1 MTIFRSKASSEHIK
15 YITDSVEIPYIETR
29 WNYRSQN
36 IIGQAGDYAF
46 NLHPDITTL
55 GGSYLD
61 LIEAYGWKSI
71 TILYQD
77 NDSMMTLKQIFDRT
91 STVEPGDEFRLG
103 TITFIIRSYF
113 LLKNSILVI
122 KQLEENENGF
132 RDVLKEVFFSE
143 SNLIVLDCEK
153 QILADVL
160 MQVCHLRN

>member
-1 MTIFRSKASSEHIK
+1 
-15 YITDSVEIPYIETR
+15 
-29 WNYRSQN
+29 
-36 IIGQAGDYAF
+36 
-46 NLHPDITTL
+46 
-55 GGSYLD
+55 
-61 LIEAYGWKSI
+61 
-71 TILYQD
+71 
-77 NDSMMTLKQIFDRT
+77 MMTLKQIFDRT

-113 LLKNSILVI
+113 LLKNSIIVI